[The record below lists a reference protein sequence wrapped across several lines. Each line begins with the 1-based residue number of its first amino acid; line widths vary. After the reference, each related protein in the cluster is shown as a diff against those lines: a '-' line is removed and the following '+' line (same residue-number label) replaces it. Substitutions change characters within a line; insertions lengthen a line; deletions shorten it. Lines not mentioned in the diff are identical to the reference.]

1 MHSKCAYPFLPPMEE
16 FFLFFNLFL
25 KLKYVCV
32 LVAQLCLTLCN
43 PMNCSPPGF
52 SVHGILQAR
61 ILEWIAIPFPEDLPD
76 PGIEPWSAASQVD
89 SLPFELQESPKFI

>member
-1 MHSKCAYPFLPPMEE
+1 MFIPLSLVVVIA
-16 FFLFFNLFL
+16 
-25 KLKYVCV
+25 VCPSV
-32 LVAQLCLTLCN
+32 VSDSL
-43 PMNCSPPGF
+43 GF
-52 SVHGILQAR
+52 HGLQPSRRSVHGILQAR

>member
-1 MHSKCAYPFLPPMEE
+1 MEE

-76 PGIEPWSAASQVD
+76 PRIEPWSAASQVD